1 MTQWVR
7 WTMPEFVREGRIV
20 KEVGPSVVVHFL
32 GFDQPQVFPMGIKD
46 YLNASSSS
54 PHRMEYIPRPS
65 KATEIEQ
72 APEGDMM
79 PLSKAAAILGT
90 TPKRVR
96 ALLREGKLTGRQED
110 GRWRGVDRHA
120 VLSLAKRV

>member
-7 WTMPEFVREGRIV
+7 WTTLDFVREGRIV
-20 KEVGPSVVVHFL
+20 KEVGPSVVIHFL
-32 GFDQPQVFPMGIKD
+32 GFDRPQVFPMGIRD
-46 YLNASSSS
+46 YLNA
-54 PHRMEYIPRPS
+54 PAHAPYRMEYIPRPP
-65 KATEIEQ
+65 KASEIER

-96 ALLREGKLTGRQED
+96 ALIRGGQLSGKQVD
-110 GRWRGVDRHA
+110 GRWVGVESSSVR
-120 VLSLAKRV
+120 SLAKQV